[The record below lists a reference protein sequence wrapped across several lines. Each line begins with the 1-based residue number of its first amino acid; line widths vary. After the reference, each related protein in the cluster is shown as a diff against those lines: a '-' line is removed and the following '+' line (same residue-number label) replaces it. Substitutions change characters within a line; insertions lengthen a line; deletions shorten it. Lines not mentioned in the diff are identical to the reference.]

1 MSTAFPILF
10 RGFFCCL
17 SYTQHGLHQCISY
30 SCMVL
35 PDVLA
40 CYIWSKTILRRN
52 ICFNCAKNLQEK
64 QQSTQMALTGFT
76 VINMLDRTSI
86 VFITDKSLI
95 SMKQKYVAI
104 KFFGGQKVF
113 KNISN
118 YGTIVYYC
126 YEALFFFHMQSSV
139 FAGRGIYPV
148 STEF

>member
-1 MSTAFPILF
+1 
-10 RGFFCCL
+10 
-17 SYTQHGLHQCISY
+17 
-30 SCMVL
+30 
-35 PDVLA
+35 
-40 CYIWSKTILRRN
+40 
-52 ICFNCAKNLQEK
+52 
-64 QQSTQMALTGFT
+64 MALTGFT